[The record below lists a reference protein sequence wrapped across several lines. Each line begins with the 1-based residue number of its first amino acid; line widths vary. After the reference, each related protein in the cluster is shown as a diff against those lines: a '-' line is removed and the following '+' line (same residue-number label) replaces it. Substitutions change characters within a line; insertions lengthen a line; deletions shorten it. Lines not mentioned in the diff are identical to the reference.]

1 MNVSITPMTL
11 ELINEF
17 FKNFVT
23 DPVLFEHYDLS
34 YIYIYDYEKVK
45 KYSQNLSNSDN
56 KIEFAI
62 LSDGLVAGSIQL
74 KHISIVDKSCEIGI
88 HLTNDSYKNKGIGS
102 IAEKLALDYAFE
114 ILKCNVVY
122 ANTLEQNIRSQRVLE
137 KNGFSFLRYENGYKC
152 YKIEK

>member
-45 KYSQNLSNSDN
+45 KYFQNLSNSDN

-74 KHISIVDKSCEIGI
+74 KHINTVGKSCEMGI

-137 KNGFSFLRYENGYKC
+137 KNGFSFLRYENDYKC